1 MSDDTYSSDCDIVL
15 DYLSGACTEEERE
28 AFERHLPHCTSC
40 SQELAELQIV
50 WEALPLDIERIE
62 PPQDLKEQIMTA
74 AKAAPRRAEL
84 PQRTSWRKPLIA
96 AAAAAIIFFSGSLW
110 DNPFIKNR
118 QPSPPSIENALF
130 APASRVVK
138 ISTLKAESN
147 EKKHAYGIACI
158 VDNGQSKQFVVY
170 VFGALPTKNEQAY
183 QVWLLR
189 DGNRSSAGTFRVDEK
204 GIGLLSMAIESGE
217 LNYDRIGITL
227 EPDDKGNHPRGPKT
241 FGTEA

>member
-1 MSDDTYSSDCDIVL
+1 MLNC
-15 DYLSGACTEEERE
+15 RE
-28 AFERHLPHCTSC
+28 N
-40 SQELAELQIV
+40 
-50 WEALPLDIERIE
+50 
-62 PPQDLKEQIMTA
+62 
-74 AKAAPRRAEL
+74 RA
-84 PQRTSWRKPLIA
+84 RRKPLIA
-96 AAAAAIIFFSGSLW
+96 VAAAAIIFFSGSLW
-110 DNPFIKNR
+110 DNPLIKSR

-130 APASRVVK
+130 APASRIVK

-241 FGTEA
+241 FGTEAIDDQLYPLPLRVISARASHCLAVTSDKLLNWPAPCSHSPPSIVTTSPLM